1 MMQLFN
7 SKEREESEW
16 ATLVKAADERFY
28 LKSIQQ
34 PKGSNMSFMEIGWIQ
49 SKSPIDE
56 SFDSRIMNVSN
67 RVLEE
72 ADGMPNGT
80 NGVLEEAN
88 GAPNGTNVI
97 SEEVHEAPNGTNEA
111 SVGTGDN
118 PTL

>member
-49 SKSPIDE
+49 SNSPIDE
-56 SFDSRIMNVSN
+56 SFDSRITNVSN
-67 RVLEE
+67 GVLEE
-72 ADGMPNGT
+72 ADGVPNGS
-80 NGVLEEAN
+80 NGVLEEVK
-88 GAPNGTNVI
+88 GAPNGTNAI
-97 SEEVHEAPNGTNEA
+97 LEEVHEVPNGTNGA
-111 SVGTGDN
+111 FGGTGDN
-118 PTL
+118 LTL

>member
-49 SKSPIDE
+49 SNSPVDE
-56 SFDSRIMNVSN
+56 SFDSRIMNGS
-67 RVLEE
+67 
-72 ADGMPNGT
+72 
-80 NGVLEEAN
+80 NGVLKEA
-88 GAPNGTNVI
+88 A
-97 SEEVHEAPNGTNEA
+97 EAPNGTNPILEEVHEVPNETNGA
-111 SVGTGDN
+111 FGGTGDN
-118 PTL
+118 LTP